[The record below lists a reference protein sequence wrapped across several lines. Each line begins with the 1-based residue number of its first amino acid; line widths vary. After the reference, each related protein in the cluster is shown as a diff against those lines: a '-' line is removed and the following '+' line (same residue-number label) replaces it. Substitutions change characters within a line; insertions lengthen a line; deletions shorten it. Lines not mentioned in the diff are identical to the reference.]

1 MSHFISGLITVAAI
15 VTVAIIGNPTAAAP
29 TPAVHIQEVS
39 K

>member
-29 TPAVHIQEVS
+29 TPAIHMEEVR